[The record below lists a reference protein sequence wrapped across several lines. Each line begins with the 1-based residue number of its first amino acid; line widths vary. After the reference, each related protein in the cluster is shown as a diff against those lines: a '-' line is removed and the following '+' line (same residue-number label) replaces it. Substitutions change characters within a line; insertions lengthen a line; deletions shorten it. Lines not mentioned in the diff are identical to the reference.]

1 MFGTLML
8 QVHFTLLVLVQDY
21 KKGQVWIVQG
31 KHFGNLFYFLFHFMN
46 CCIFCLFL
54 DIIGIEHEHGFIWCV
69 LAWKMAITL
78 IIINQF
84 VLVWICVLYVH
95 MFCFHVFVLYIYI
108 YISVNPVHNA
118 PRRSPHPVLRISH
131 SGSKRWWTLLGIE
144 ISCSQ
149 WKA

>member
-1 MFGTLML
+1 VFGTLML

-108 YISVNPVHNA
+108 YIYISVNPVHNA
-118 PRRSPHPVLRISH
+118 PVDPPTRSFAFPTPVLN
-131 SGSKRWWTLLGIE
+131 GDELFWE
-144 ISCSQ
+144 
-149 WKA
+149 